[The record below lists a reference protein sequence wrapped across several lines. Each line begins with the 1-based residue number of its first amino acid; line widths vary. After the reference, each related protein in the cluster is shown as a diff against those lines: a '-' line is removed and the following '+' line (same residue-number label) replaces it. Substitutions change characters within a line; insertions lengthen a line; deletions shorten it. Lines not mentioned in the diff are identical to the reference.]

1 MKKSTKAMEVKE
13 RIIEVTIELIQN
25 SNGNAAE
32 ITTRDIAEKAEV
44 GNGLINYH
52 FQTKEN
58 LIAICVQRIIG
69 QVVEGFKPAVANMQN
84 PQERMAYAATQVFEF
99 LFANPAIS
107 RISILGDLSNP
118 TGDSN
123 TVKSQQSICH
133 VLGDSMN
140 DKDKKIF
147 SFVLA
152 STMQTAFL
160 ANQCGDT
167 MFGYMLDTT
176 ESREAF
182 IKKLVDMLFLGIN
195 AEENKEKKEG

>member
-1 MKKSTKAMEVKE
+1 MKKSTKATEVKE
-13 RIIEVTIELIQN
+13 RIIEVTIALIQA

-58 LIAICVQRIIG
+58 LIAICVQRIVG
-69 QVVEGFKPAVANMQN
+69 QVVDGFKPAVANMQN
-84 PQERMAYAATQVFEF
+84 HQERMAYAASLVFEF

-107 RISILGDLSNP
+107 RISILGDLS
-118 TGDSN
+118 DQSDESN
-123 TVKSQQSICH
+123 TMKSQQSICH

-140 DKDKKIF
+140 DTDKQIF

-152 STMQTAFL
+152 STMQAAFL
-160 ANQCGDT
+160 SNKCGDA
-167 MFGYMLDTT
+167 MFGYRLDTA
-176 ESREAF
+176 ESRKAF
-182 IKKLVDMLFLGIN
+182 IKKIVEMLFCGIN
-195 AEENKEKKEG
+195 VQEDL